1 MEHKSWW
8 LLLAGA
14 VCSVGQQS
22 AYDFIE
28 GLAIDTVLLTM
39 VDGSSAKIRA
49 FNTRT
54 YTMRTPFAYGL
65 ADLVA
70 LGVSPTLEGRNRS
83 VLPSGIVLHEA
94 TGFGAD
100 TIYWTDAGAGV
111 ILGLRFD
118 SSNMRIVAQN
128 LLRPEHVALDAS
140 ADAIADGGAILYWG
154 DSAANMIQRCRLR
167 AGGSGAA
174 VCNGAPTVVLHGVQ
188 LMGGLT
194 YHAGRIYWA
203 DMVAG
208 CVRSALIDAVGR
220 VIVSSVAQIVAGVAI
235 PIAIAIERTSAH
247 LYVLDQLRPATLGRA
262 DVGANMTELK
272 PVLSFGLSRPCAFVF
287 AEAQRRTLLI
297 DSGTMQILS
306 FATADVQPTPTVIFR
321 RASGFEPRGAAARRD
336 ISVFVAPPRQW
347 STSDAEQ
354 RHQKRAAGAVEGLG
368 VAGLSTLLLLWSPH
382 MFRLWQ

>member
-1 MEHKSWW
+1 MSWW
-8 LLLAGA
+8 SLFAGA

-22 AYDFIE
+22 ASDFIE

-65 ADLVA
+65 ADLTA
-70 LGVSPTLEGRNRS
+70 MGVTPTFEGRNRGL
-83 VLPSGIVLHEA
+83 LPSGIVLHEA
-94 TGFGAD
+94 TGLGTDAV
-100 TIYWTDAGAGV
+100 YWADAGAGV

-118 SSNMRIVAQN
+118 ASNFRIVAHN
-128 LLRPEHVALDAS
+128 LSRPEHVAIDAS

-154 DSAANMIQRCRLR
+154 DSADNKIMRCRLR

-188 LMGGLT
+188 LMGGLA

-208 CVRSALIDAVGR
+208 RVRSALVDAVGR
-220 VIVSSVAQIVAGVAI
+220 VIGSSVAEIVAGVAI

-247 LYVLDQLRPATLGRA
+247 LYVLDQVRPATLGRA
-262 DVGANMTELK
+262 HVGANMNELE

-306 FATADVQPTPTVIFR
+306 FATDDVQPTPTVIFR

-336 ISVFVAPPRQW
+336 ISVFVAPPQQG

-354 RHQKRAAGAVEGLG
+354 LHKRAAGAIVGLG

-382 MFRLWQ
+382 MFRL